1 MERDQLSRKLA
12 VILHADVVG
21 STTLVQ
27 KDEQIAHER
36 IQAAFQGFARSVEAY
51 GGNVTE
57 LRGDAFLAEFARGS
71 DAVLAA
77 LCAQETNEKVNNKL
91 DDDIRPVLRVGIAL
105 GEVVYADD
113 TVTGAGVVLAQ
124 RLEQMARP
132 GGICVSAAIREAAP
146 TRLPLNYE
154 DLGPQEA
161 KGFDHPVHT
170 FAISLREGHP
180 IPPPP
185 KAFTTTRARGPARW
199 LFAGVVGAVALV
211 TVGAWLAWETS
222 WKDGSRAPLAIPDKP
237 SVAVLPF
244 SNMSGDP
251 SQEFFSDG
259 FTEDIIT
266 GLSSFH
272 DLFVIARNSSFKF
285 KGQDVDIRQIAADLG
300 VRYVLEGSVRKA
312 GEKLLINA
320 QLIDAGPGSHL
331 WAKRYDVDATE
342 LLAVQDEV
350 TQEIVST
357 LVSKVRSTDTARA
370 KRKRRSNLTAYEYL
384 LQARDLFRQ
393 GGKETSFRAQEMA
406 KKSIQ
411 LDPSYAPAHA
421 MLSFTYYKHFVFRW
435 GPPEALLLAHESA
448 QKAIEL
454 DNSLAEGYDML
465 ARVYS
470 RQRQHDDSVAT
481 LEKAVSLNS
490 NRAETYQSLANTLT
504 FAGRPLEAV
513 HAVQKAR
520 RLDPFYGYLGDF
532 YLGRAL
538 YFAKQYEEALLPLK
552 TCVARAPKFPACYM
566 YLAPLYAELG
576 RTEDADHTV
585 AKLLALLPGFTI
597 EASVQKHLPYVPQ
610 TMSHYVQG
618 LRKAGVPER

>member
-1 MERDQLSRKLA
+1 MVARSKLS

-36 IQAAFQGFARSVEAY
+36 IQAAFRGFARSVEAY

-77 LCAQETNEKVNNKL
+77 LSAQEANARANDEL

-132 GGICVSAAIREAAP
+132 GGICVSAAIRESVP
-146 TRLPLNYE
+146 TRLPFDYE

-170 FAISLREGHP
+170 FAVSPREGHP
-180 IPPPP
+180 IPHPSQD
-185 KAFTTTRARGPARW
+185 FTATTARSRRRG
-199 LFAGVVGAVALV
+199 LFAGAIGVVALV
-211 TVGAWLAWETS
+211 AVGAWLAWETS
-222 WKDGSRAPLAIPDKP
+222 WKDRTRLPLAIPDKP

-251 SQEFFSDG
+251 GQEYFSDG

-285 KGQDVDIRQIAADLG
+285 KGQNADVRQVATDLG

-312 GEKLLINA
+312 GEKVLINA
-320 QLIDAGPGSHL
+320 QLIDAGSGSHL
-331 WAKRYDVDATE
+331 WAKRYDVDAKE
-342 LLAVQDEV
+342 LLAIQDEV
-350 TQEIVST
+350 TQQIVST
-357 LVSKVRSTDTARA
+357 LVSKVRSTDTAKV
-370 KRKRRSNLTAYEYL
+370 KRKRESDLTAYEYL
-384 LQARDLFRQ
+384 LQARDLFRE

-411 LDPSYAPAHA
+411 LDPGYAPAHA

-435 GPPEALLLAHESA
+435 GPPEALELARESA

-481 LEKAVSLNS
+481 LEKAVSLNP
-490 NRAETYQSLANTLT
+490 NRAETYLSLANTLT

-513 HAVQKAR
+513 DAVRKAM
-520 RLDPFYGYLGDF
+520 RLDPFHGYLGDF

-538 YFAKQYEEALLPLK
+538 YFAKRYEEALLPLK
-552 TCVARAPKFPACYM
+552 TCVARAPQFPAGYM

-576 RTEDADHTV
+576 RIADADHTV
-585 AKLLALLPGFTI
+585 AKLLELAPKFTV
-597 EASVQKHLPYVPQ
+597 EASVQNHLPYVPQ
-610 TMSHYVQG
+610 AMSHYVQG

>member
-1 MERDQLSRKLA
+1 MAARSKLS

-36 IQAAFQGFARSVEAY
+36 IQTAFQRFARSVEAY

-77 LCAQETNEKVNNKL
+77 LSAQETNARANEHL

-105 GEVVYADD
+105 GEVLYADD
-113 TVTGAGVVLAQ
+113 TVTGAGVILAQ
-124 RLEQMARP
+124 RLEQIARP
-132 GGICVSAAIREAAP
+132 GGICVSAAIREAVPA
-146 TRLPLNYE
+146 RLPFDHE

-170 FAISLREGHP
+170 FAISPREGHP
-180 IPPPP
+180 TPPPSQD
-185 KAFTTTRARGPARW
+185 FIARGTRGPRRW
-199 LFAGVVGAVALV
+199 LVASVSGVVALV
-211 TVGAWLAWETS
+211 IVGAWLAWETV
-222 WKDGSRAPLAIPDKP
+222 WTETTQLPLAIPDKP

-251 SQEFFSDG
+251 SQEYFSDG

-272 DLFVIARNSSFKF
+272 DLFVIARNSSFKL
-285 KGQDVDIRQIAADLG
+285 KGQNVDVRQIATDLG

-320 QLIDAGPGSHL
+320 QLIDAGSGSHL
-331 WAKRYDVDATE
+331 WAKRYDVDARE
-342 LLAVQDEV
+342 LLAIQDKV
-350 TQEIVST
+350 TQQIVST
-357 LVSKVRSTDTARA
+357 LVSKVRSTDTVRIKQ
-370 KRKRRSNLTAYEYL
+370 KRESDLTAYEYL
-384 LQARDLFRQ
+384 LQARDLFRH
-393 GGKETSFRAQEMA
+393 GGKETSFRAQDMA

-411 LDPSYAPAHA
+411 LDPGYAPAHA
-421 MLSFTYYKHFVFRW
+421 MFSFAYYKHFVFRW
-435 GPPEALLLAHESA
+435 GSPNTLELARESA

-481 LEKAVSLNS
+481 LEKAVSLNP
-490 NRAETYQSLANTLT
+490 NRAETYLSLANTLT

-513 HAVQKAR
+513 DATREAM

-552 TCVARAPKFPACYM
+552 TCVARAPEFPAGYM

-576 RTEDADHTV
+576 RMEDARDTV
-585 AKLLALLPGFTI
+585 AKLLELAPEFTV
-597 EASVQKHLPYVPQ
+597 EASVQKHLPYVPEV
-610 TMSHYVQG
+610 MSHYVQG

>member
-1 MERDQLSRKLA
+1 MAKGHLSRKLA

-27 KDEQIAHER
+27 KDEQIAHQR
-36 IQAAFQGFARSVEAY
+36 IQAAFRGFARSVEAY

-77 LCAQETNEKVNNKL
+77 LCAQEANETANNKL
-91 DDDIRPVLRVGIAL
+91 DDDIRPMLRVGIAL

-124 RLEQMARP
+124 RLEQMASP
-132 GGICVSAAIREAAP
+132 GGICASAAIREAAL
-146 TRLPLNYE
+146 TRLPFDYE

-170 FAISLREGHP
+170 FSISLREGHS
-180 IPPPP
+180 IPPPS
-185 KAFTTTRARGPARW
+185 KDLNTTVARDPTRW
-199 LFAGVVGAVALV
+199 LFAAVIGAVALV
-211 TVGAWLAWETS
+211 TVVAWLVWETP
-222 WKDGSRAPLAIPDKP
+222 WNDRTRPTLAIPDKP

-251 SQEFFSDG
+251 GQEFFSDG

-285 KGQDVDIRQIAADLG
+285 KGQDVDIRQIATDLG

-312 GEKLLINA
+312 GEKFLISA
-320 QLIDAGPGSHL
+320 QLIDAGSGSHL
-331 WAKRYDVDATE
+331 WAKRYDVDANE
-342 LLAVQDEV
+342 LLAIQDQV

-357 LVSKVRSTDTARA
+357 LVSKVRSTDTVRA
-370 KRKRRSNLTAYEYL
+370 KRKRESDLTAYEYL
-384 LQARDLFRQ
+384 LRARDLFRL
-393 GGKETSFRAQEMA
+393 GGKETSFQAQELA
-406 KKSIQ
+406 RKSIQ
-411 LDPSYAPAHA
+411 LDPDYAPSHA

-435 GPPEALLLAHESA
+435 GSPEALVLAHESA
-448 QKAIEL
+448 KKAIEL

-481 LEKAVSLNS
+481 LKKAVSLNP
-490 NRAETYQSLANTLT
+490 NRAETYLSLANTLT

-513 HAVQKAR
+513 RAVQKSR

-552 TCVARAPKFPACYM
+552 TLVARAPEFPAGYM

-576 RTEDADHTV
+576 RTEDAGHTV
-585 AKLLALLPGFTI
+585 ARLLELAPRFTI

-610 TMSHYVQG
+610 AMSHYVQG

>member
-1 MERDQLSRKLA
+1 MAKGHLSRKLA

-36 IQAAFQGFARSVEAY
+36 IQAAFRGFARSVEAY

-77 LCAQETNEKVNNKL
+77 LYAQEANERANNKQV
-91 DDDIRPVLRVGIAL
+91 DDIRPVLRVGIAL

-132 GGICVSAAIREAAP
+132 GGICVSAAIREAVP
-146 TRLPLNYE
+146 TRLPFDYE

-170 FAISLREGHP
+170 FAISLREGYP
-180 IPPPP
+180 IPPPS
-185 KAFTTTRARGPARW
+185 KSFTTTRVRGPRRW
-199 LFAGVVGAVALV
+199 LFAGIIGAIALV

-222 WKDGSRAPLAIPDKP
+222 WEDRTRPPLAIPDKP

-285 KGQDVDIRQIAADLG
+285 KGQDVDIRQIATDLG
-300 VRYVLEGSVRKA
+300 VRYVLKGSVRKA
-312 GEKLLINA
+312 GKKLLINA
-320 QLIDAGPGSHL
+320 QLIDAGSGSHL
-331 WAKRYDVDATE
+331 WAKRYDVDAKE

-357 LVSKVRSTDTARA
+357 LVSKVRNTDTVRA
-370 KRKRRSNLTAYEYL
+370 KRKRESDLTAYEYL
-384 LQARDLFRQ
+384 LQARDLFRR
-393 GGKETSFRAQEMA
+393 GGKET
-406 KKSIQ
+406 
-411 LDPSYAPAHA
+411 
-421 MLSFTYYKHFVFRW
+421 
-435 GPPEALLLAHESA
+435 
-448 QKAIEL
+448 
-454 DNSLAEGYDML
+454 
-465 ARVYS
+465 
-470 RQRQHDDSVAT
+470 
-481 LEKAVSLNS
+481 
-490 NRAETYQSLANTLT
+490 QSL
-504 FAGRPLEAV
+504 
-513 HAVQKAR
+513 HK
-520 RLDPFYGYLGDF
+520 
-532 YLGRAL
+532 
-538 YFAKQYEEALLPLK
+538 
-552 TCVARAPKFPACYM
+552 
-566 YLAPLYAELG
+566 
-576 RTEDADHTV
+576 
-585 AKLLALLPGFTI
+585 
-597 EASVQKHLPYVPQ
+597 S
-610 TMSHYVQG
+610 
-618 LRKAGVPER
+618 

>member
-1 MERDQLSRKLA
+1 M
-12 VILHADVVG
+12 
-21 STTLVQ
+21 
-27 KDEQIAHER
+27 
-36 IQAAFQGFARSVEAY
+36 
-51 GGNVTE
+51 
-57 LRGDAFLAEFARGS
+57 
-71 DAVLAA
+71 
-77 LCAQETNEKVNNKL
+77 
-91 DDDIRPVLRVGIAL
+91 
-105 GEVVYADD
+105 
-113 TVTGAGVVLAQ
+113 
-124 RLEQMARP
+124 
-132 GGICVSAAIREAAP
+132 
-146 TRLPLNYE
+146 
-154 DLGPQEA
+154 
-161 KGFDHPVHT
+161 HT
-170 FAISLREGHP
+170 FAISLREGYP
-180 IPPPP
+180 IPPPS
-185 KAFTTTRARGPARW
+185 KSFTTTRVRGPRRL
-199 LFAGVVGAVALV
+199 LFAGVIGAIALV

-222 WKDGSRAPLAIPDKP
+222 WEDRTRPPLAIPDKP

-285 KGQDVDIRQIAADLG
+285 KGQDVDIRQIATDLG

-320 QLIDAGPGSHL
+320 QLIDAGSGSHL
-331 WAKRYDVDATE
+331 WAKRYDVDAKE

-357 LVSKVRSTDTARA
+357 LVSKVRSTDTVRA
-370 KRKRRSNLTAYEYL
+370 KRKRESDLTAYEYL
-384 LQARDLFRQ
+384 LQARDLFRR

-435 GPPEALLLAHESA
+435 GPPEALVLARESA

-481 LEKAVSLNS
+481 LEKAVSLNP
-490 NRAETYQSLANTLT
+490 NRAETYLSLANTLT

-513 HAVQKAR
+513 DAAQKAM

-552 TCVARAPKFPACYM
+552 TCVARAPEFPAGYM

-576 RTEDADHTV
+576 RIEDAGHTV
-585 AKLLALLPGFTI
+585 AKLLELAPRFTI

-610 TMSHYVQG
+610 AMSHFVQG
-618 LRKAGVPER
+618 LRKAKVPER

>member
-1 MERDQLSRKLA
+1 MAKDHLSRKLA

-27 KDEQIAHER
+27 MDEQIAHQR

-51 GGNVTE
+51 DGKVTE

-77 LCAQETNEKVNNKL
+77 LCAQETNQRANNKM
-91 DDDIRPVLRVGIAL
+91 DDNIRPVLRVGIAL

-113 TVTGAGVVLAQ
+113 TVTGAGIVLAQ

-132 GGICVSAAIREAAP
+132 GGICVSAAIREATP
-146 TRLPLNYE
+146 TRLPFNYE

-180 IPPPP
+180 IPPPS
-185 KAFTTTRARGPARW
+185 KDASTTTARGPTRW
-199 LFAGVVGAVALV
+199 LLTAVIGAVALV
-211 TVGAWLAWETS
+211 TVGAWLAWETP
-222 WKDGSRAPLAIPDKP
+222 WRDRTRPLLAVPDKP

-251 SQEFFSDG
+251 NQEFFSDG

-285 KGQDVDIRQIAADLG
+285 KGQDVDIRQIATDLG

-312 GEKLLINA
+312 GEKLLISA
-320 QLIDAGPGSHL
+320 QLIDAGSGSNL
-331 WAKRYDVDATE
+331 WAKRYDVDAIE

-350 TQEIVST
+350 SQEIVSI
-357 LVSKVRSTDTARA
+357 LVSKVRSTDTVRV
-370 KRKRRSNLTAYEYL
+370 KRKRKSDLTAYEYL
-384 LQARDLFRQ
+384 LRARDLFRQ
-393 GGKETSFRAQEMA
+393 GGKETSFRAQDMA
-406 KKSIQ
+406 RQSIQ

-435 GPPEALLLAHESA
+435 SPQEALLLARESA

-470 RQRQHDDSVAT
+470 RERQHDDSVAT
-481 LEKAVSLNS
+481 LEKAVSLNP
-490 NRAETYQSLANTLT
+490 NRAETYLSLANTLT

-513 HAVQKAR
+513 HATQKAM
-520 RLDPFYGYLGDF
+520 RLDPFHGYLGDF

-538 YFAKQYEEALLPLK
+538 YFAEQNEEALLPLK
-552 TCVARAPKFPACYM
+552 TCVARAPEFPACYM

-576 RTEDADHTV
+576 RTEDASHTV
-585 AKLLALLPGFTI
+585 AGLLELQPGFTI
-597 EASVQKHLPYVPQ
+597 EASVQEHLPFVPQ